1 MNKEEF
7 SDKNLRASFILPQS
21 KSEFFFDKIFEM
33 KNESILINIIKY
45 LEYNDLLILKQ
56 TNRNFYNRI
65 HNKKLMKLYILN
77 SSINEKNRLIFYE
90 SNINI
95 NKMKEM
101 IIKELYDYKITKNIY
116 KSILNLSENEKEKNP
131 HFKKV
136 LEEISR
142 DINRTFYTDKFTK
155 GNGIAELQNILNALA
170 FIRPE
175 IGYCQGMNFIAG
187 ALINFIE
194 NEEKCF
200 WIFLSFIDNIELNL
214 LYLKNMPDYSI
225 RVYQLNYYIKQYFPK
240 LASHFKKNQINPEIF
255 FSKWILTIF
264 SNYLP
269 FDVLYNVWDIFILDQ
284 WKCIFKFSLI
294 LLKIMHDKLIKMD
307 LQEFSQYFKSKNN
320 MSDLSFAN
328 LVKFYNSFKITNKK
342 LIELKEDFFVEEVRK
357 KLNDPNSE
365 WETDQ
370 DEFVNQ
376 YKKELDEHIN
386 NINKATNNL
395 QNKIEQLNKD
405 FEHSEK
411 TYDNQ
416 LNLVNSLKLKVEV
429 LIEMKT
435 GYENVLSHVKEPI
448 NIKGLK
454 KNNSNHNIYYVNN
467 NNNLFNKLNGND
479 NNNNNNNNN
488 NINNDENNNEKVK
501 KKNKFIKLLKI
512 KKEPKTESEKLQKK
526 LKKTNKEIDNV
537 NKTLFENYK
546 ILDKKKY
553 HLEKIKKERD
563 EFKNKLENI
572 FKESENIKKYLL
584 KNLSQKL
591 KLTAKFV
598 ATNKY

>member
-21 KSEFFFDKIFEM
+21 KSEFFFDKIFEI
-33 KNESILINIIKY
+33 KNENILINIIKF
-45 LEYNDLLILKQ
+45 LNYNDLLILKQ

-65 HNKKLMKLYILN
+65 HNKKLIKKFILN
-77 SSINEKNRLIFYE
+77 SEINKQNRLNFYE

-116 KSILNLSENEKEKNP
+116 KSILNLSENEKEKNQN
-131 HFKKV
+131 FKKV

-142 DINRTFYTDKFTK
+142 DINRTFYTEKFTK
-155 GNGIAELQNILNALA
+155 GNGINELQNILNALA

-225 RVYQLNYYIKQYFPK
+225 RVYQLNYYIKQFFPK
-240 LASHFKKNQINPEIF
+240 LSNHFKKNQINPEIF

-269 FDVLYNVWDIFILDQ
+269 FDVLYKVWDIFILDQ

-294 LLKIMHDKLIKMD
+294 LLKIMHEKLIKMD
-307 LQEFSQYFKSKNN
+307 LQEFSKYFKSKNN
-320 MSDLSFAN
+320 MNDIKFEN
-328 LVKFYNSFKITNKK
+328 LIKYYNSYKITNKK
-342 LIELKEDFFVEEVRK
+342 LIELKEDFFVEEVKK
-357 KLNDPNSE
+357 KLNDPNCE

-395 QNKIEQLNKD
+395 QNKIEQLNKE

-411 TYDNQ
+411 SYDNQ

-429 LIEMKT
+429 LIEIKT

-448 NIKGLK
+448 
-454 KNNSNHNIYYVNN
+454 KNHIPA
-467 NNNLFNKLNGND
+467 G
-479 NNNNNNNNN
+479 
-488 NINNDENNNEKVK
+488 IEKALEVVE
-501 KKNKFIKLLKI
+501 LVPVL
-512 KKEPKTESEKLQKK
+512 
-526 LKKTNKEIDNV
+526 EID
-537 NKTLFENYK
+537 TL
-546 ILDKKKY
+546 
-553 HLEKIKKERD
+553 H
-563 EFKNKLENI
+563 
-572 FKESENIKKYLL
+572 
-584 KNLSQKL
+584 
-591 KLTAKFV
+591 V
-598 ATNKY
+598 

>member
-7 SDKNLRASFILPQS
+7 SDKNLRASFILPQI

-77 SSINEKNRLIFYE
+77 SSINEKNRLNFYE

-255 FSKWILTIF
+255 FSKWILTFSQTTFLSTCCTTFGTFSFWTNGSAF
-264 SNYLP
+264 SN
-269 FDVLYNVWDIFILDQ
+269 
-284 WKCIFKFSLI
+284 S
-294 LLKIMHDKLIKMD
+294 
-307 LQEFSQYFKSKNN
+307 
-320 MSDLSFAN
+320 A
-328 LVKFYNSFKITNKK
+328 
-342 LIELKEDFFVEEVRK
+342 
-357 KLNDPNSE
+357 
-365 WETDQ
+365 
-370 DEFVNQ
+370 
-376 YKKELDEHIN
+376 
-386 NINKATNNL
+386 
-395 QNKIEQLNKD
+395 
-405 FEHSEK
+405 
-411 TYDNQ
+411 
-416 LNLVNSLKLKVEV
+416 
-429 LIEMKT
+429 
-435 GYENVLSHVKEPI
+435 
-448 NIKGLK
+448 
-454 KNNSNHNIYYVNN
+454 
-467 NNNLFNKLNGND
+467 
-479 NNNNNNNNN
+479 
-488 NINNDENNNEKVK
+488 
-501 KKNKFIKLLKI
+501 
-512 KKEPKTESEKLQKK
+512 
-526 LKKTNKEIDNV
+526 
-537 NKTLFENYK
+537 
-546 ILDKKKY
+546 
-553 HLEKIKKERD
+553 
-563 EFKNKLENI
+563 
-572 FKESENIKKYLL
+572 
-584 KNLSQKL
+584 
-591 KLTAKFV
+591 
-598 ATNKY
+598 

>member
-77 SSINEKNRLIFYE
+77 SSINEKNRLNFYE

-328 LVKFYNSFKITNKK
+328 LVKFYNSFKITNK
-342 LIELKEDFFVEEVRK
+342 
-357 KLNDPNSE
+357 N
-365 WETDQ
+365 
-370 DEFVNQ
+370 
-376 YKKELDEHIN
+376 
-386 NINKATNNL
+386 
-395 QNKIEQLNKD
+395 
-405 FEHSEK
+405 
-411 TYDNQ
+411 
-416 LNLVNSLKLKVEV
+416 
-429 LIEMKT
+429 
-435 GYENVLSHVKEPI
+435 
-448 NIKGLK
+448 GL
-454 KNNSNHNIYYVNN
+454 
-467 NNNLFNKLNGND
+467 
-479 NNNNNNNNN
+479 
-488 NINNDENNNEKVK
+488 
-501 KKNKFIKLLKI
+501 
-512 KKEPKTESEKLQKK
+512 
-526 LKKTNKEIDNV
+526 
-537 NKTLFENYK
+537 
-546 ILDKKKY
+546 
-553 HLEKIKKERD
+553 
-563 EFKNKLENI
+563 
-572 FKESENIKKYLL
+572 
-584 KNLSQKL
+584 
-591 KLTAKFV
+591 
-598 ATNKY
+598 

>member
-1 MNKEEF
+1 
-7 SDKNLRASFILPQS
+7 
-21 KSEFFFDKIFEM
+21 
-33 KNESILINIIKY
+33 
-45 LEYNDLLILKQ
+45 
-56 TNRNFYNRI
+56 
-65 HNKKLMKLYILN
+65 
-77 SSINEKNRLIFYE
+77 
-90 SNINI
+90 
-95 NKMKEM
+95 
-101 IIKELYDYKITKNIY
+101 
-116 KSILNLSENEKEKNP
+116 
-131 HFKKV
+131 
-136 LEEISR
+136 
-142 DINRTFYTDKFTK
+142 
-155 GNGIAELQNILNALA
+155 
-170 FIRPE
+170 
-175 IGYCQGMNFIAG
+175 
-187 ALINFIE
+187 
-194 NEEKCF
+194 
-200 WIFLSFIDNIELNL
+200 
-214 LYLKNMPDYSI
+214 MPDYSI

-435 GYENVLSHVKEPI
+435 GYENVLSHVKEPV

-479 NNNNNNNNN
+479 NNNNNNNINN
-488 NINNDENNNEKVK
+488 NNNDDGNNEKVK
-501 KKNKFIKLLKI
+501 KKINSL
-512 KKEPKTESEKLQKK
+512 
-526 LKKTNKEIDNV
+526 
-537 NKTLFENYK
+537 NY
-546 ILDKKKY
+546 
-553 HLEKIKKERD
+553 
-563 EFKNKLENI
+563 
-572 FKESENIKKYLL
+572 
-584 KNLSQKL
+584 
-591 KLTAKFV
+591 
-598 ATNKY
+598 

>member
-77 SSINEKNRLIFYE
+77 SSINEKNRLNFYE

-435 GYENVLSHVKEPI
+435 GYENVLSHVKEPV

-479 NNNNNNNNN
+479 NNNNNNNINN
-488 NINNDENNNEKVK
+488 NNLNKNKKEKN
-501 KKNKFIKLLKI
+501 KKNK
-512 KKEPKTESEKLQKK
+512 
-526 LKKTNKEIDNV
+526 
-537 NKTLFENYK
+537 
-546 ILDKKKY
+546 
-553 HLEKIKKERD
+553 
-563 EFKNKLENI
+563 
-572 FKESENIKKYLL
+572 
-584 KNLSQKL
+584 
-591 KLTAKFV
+591 
-598 ATNKY
+598 

>member
-21 KSEFFFDKIFEM
+21 KSEFFFDKIFEI
-33 KNESILINIIKY
+33 KNENILINIIKY

-65 HNKKLMKLYILN
+65 HNKKLIKKYILN
-77 SSINEKNRLIFYE
+77 SEINKQNRLNFYE

-116 KSILNLSENEKEKNP
+116 KSILNLSENEKEKNQN
-131 HFKKV
+131 FKKV

-142 DINRTFYTDKFTK
+142 DINRTFYTEKFTK
-155 GNGIAELQNILNALA
+155 GNGINELQNILNALA

-225 RVYQLNYYIKQYFPK
+225 RVYQLNYYIKQFFPK
-240 LASHFKKNQINPEIF
+240 LSNHFKKNQINPEIF

-269 FDVLYNVWDIFILDQ
+269 FDVLYKVWDIFILDQ

-294 LLKIMHDKLIKMD
+294 LLKIMHEKLIKMD
-307 LQEFSQYFKSKNN
+307 LQQFSQYFKSKNN
-320 MSDLSFAN
+320 MNDIKFEN
-328 LVKFYNSFKITNKK
+328 LIKFYNSYKITNKK
-342 LIELKEDFFVEEVRK
+342 LIELKEDFFVEEVKK
-357 KLNDPNSE
+357 KLNDPNCE

-395 QNKIEQLNKD
+395 QNKIEQLNKE

-411 TYDNQ
+411 SYDNQ

-429 LIEMKT
+429 LIEIKT

-448 NIKGLK
+448 RFRFSGVFCWP
-454 KNNSNHNIYYVNN
+454 S
-467 NNNLFNKLNGND
+467 
-479 NNNNNNNNN
+479 
-488 NINNDENNNEKVK
+488 
-501 KKNKFIKLLKI
+501 
-512 KKEPKTESEKLQKK
+512 S
-526 LKKTNKEIDNV
+526 
-537 NKTLFENYK
+537 
-546 ILDKKKY
+546 
-553 HLEKIKKERD
+553 
-563 EFKNKLENI
+563 
-572 FKESENIKKYLL
+572 
-584 KNLSQKL
+584 
-591 KLTAKFV
+591 
-598 ATNKY
+598 